1 MVIWVFRPPFT
12 LITHRSLWSTMTLT
26 RNIFTFSVHHLHTIK
41 THSLHRIAIRF
52 FPWISD
58 SSHTHG
64 CLVWSRSVS
73 GKSIGGAKRT
83 PKSVQ
88 CCDVV
93 LSCVSHTRASEKNS
107 NLMDEFLFKFLSS
120 PPHTE
125 LATHN
130 MIQERICNNKIQK
143 LRETSERTVCIIWIG
158 HTTQHS
164 TDGRVECSRFNGRL
178 METFSRDIIHPCV
191 VILELLSGCAGEF
204 CVESVQMK
212 FTFLMYSWK
221 CVHN

>member
-1 MVIWVFRPPFT
+1 MAAWSEAGQSAASPSAVRREHQKVFNVLMSCYRVWVIRERV
-12 LITHRSLWSTMTLT
+12 
-26 RNIFTFSVHHLHTIK
+26 K
-41 THSLHRIAIRF
+41 
-52 FPWISD
+52 
-58 SSHTHG
+58 
-64 CLVWSRSVS
+64 
-73 GKSIGGAKRT
+73 
-83 PKSVQ
+83 
-88 CCDVV
+88 
-93 LSCVSHTRASEKNS
+93 KNS

-191 VILELLSGCAGEF
+191 VILELLSGCATEL